1 MPTGKEVAEAY
12 QPLFDYMLQVH
23 GITML
28 NSEMSELIFKVHEVD
43 DNLTEIFTNYCDVQ
57 GCGIPAA
64 SGGNCWRETG
74 YWSICSI
81 HSQEHREGKPQP
93 QMKQEAIEREASRLT
108 DGTLPIPPLHER
120 IWQG

>member
-1 MPTGKEVAEAY
+1 MPTDKEIAEAY
-12 QPLFDYMLQVH
+12 QPLFDYMYNAY

-28 NSEMSELIFKVHEVD
+28 NSEMVD
-43 DNLTEIFTNYCDVQ
+43 LMDKADDVSDNLKELYTLYCDVE
-57 GCGIPAA
+57 GCEIPAT

-93 QMKQEAIEREASRLT
+93 QMKQKAIEKEASRLP
-108 DGTLPIPPLHER
+108 DGTLPIPQTEL
-120 IWQG
+120 